1 MSGWATGL
9 TLFLIVMG
17 LAYTW
22 FVHVAVRNDEEEQ
35 HRNAGNP
42 QP

>member
-1 MSGWATGL
+1 MGAWETGL
-9 TLFLIVMG
+9 TLFLIVVG

-22 FVHVAVRNDEEEQ
+22 LMYAIVRDDDEEQ
-35 HRNAGNP
+35 HRTAGNP